1 MKILH
6 ISDIHYRQSYEPCE
20 KGYKAVLYRMQSPL
34 EPLGRCLAQ
43 ARPIPTWIA
52 CSSPATLPKTGPQRT
67 TPSCGSSLRTR

>member
-43 ARPIPTWIA
+43 AREPFA
-52 CSSPATLPKTGPQRT
+52 QRD
-67 TPSCGSSLRTR
+67 GLIFVQ